1 MHNTR
6 CDCALLLFLDNGIV
20 HHDPPLL
27 FNLRN
32 DPGETTPLSVE
43 DYHELIVNISAARE
57 KHIENRTRKWI
68 SQFEYP
74 ILPWLFPCA
83 NFPYC
88 HRRDH
93 AGKLKHIV
101 FNNESIF

>member
-1 MHNTR
+1 
-6 CDCALLLFLDNGIV
+6 LFLDNGIV

-101 FNNESIF
+101 FDNESIF